1 MKIEQDFNDGR
12 YHEDDDDKE
21 DTPQELAIDLN
32 HIKKLFFSVSGSS
45 PIRKTGFSSV
55 GIED

>member
-12 YHEDDDDKE
+12 YHEDDDKE

-32 HIKKLFFSVSGSS
+32 HIKKLFL
-45 PIRKTGFSSV
+45 RALHR
-55 GIED
+55 